1 MKKIWIAMATM
12 VAAASAATPV
22 DIHGSLSVQ
31 GSKVVNKNGEPAKL
45 SGMSLFWSQWISKYW
60 NAKVID
66 WLADDWKVSVVR
78 AAMAVEEGGY
88 LETGA
93 VQEARVRKVVD
104 AAIARGIYVIVDWH
118 DHNAVDHQAQAVDF
132 FQRMARDYGSH
143 PNVIWEIYNEPVKQE
158 WWRIKDYATAVSR
171 AIREVDPDNL
181 IIVGNPDWSSAVD
194 KPAADPVPGTNI
206 AYTLHFYA
214 ASHGQWLRDRADAAM
229 RDGIALFA
237 TEWGTCESTGDGRLG
252 YSETADWLAWMDQR
266 GISWA
271 NWSIAD
277 KAETCSALNGG
288 ASSSGAWAA
297 GNLSASGTLLRDELR
312 KRNAWYDDI
321 VVKVDTFPLPGTI
334 DGGKPFRTV
343 GARTEPDANGSGLH
357 LAFIDDKTSAT
368 WMVRATS
375 DLVLDAEVSAASQ
388 NSGGDIRW
396 VLDEKE
402 IGKSS
407 IGGTS
412 GWDNWSTQ
420 AGIRF
425 PITPG
430 THALRLEFS
439 GSGIGLFNI
448 DAISVRGIPLAVAPR
463 NPAAP
468 TWMTTNGTLVVSG
481 LRPGV
486 ARLRSPSGILLAS
499 SPVHSGQVR
508 FTLPDHPG
516 FAILEIPGS
525 APLRVP
531 VGF

>member
-1 MKKIWIAMATM
+1 MKKIWIALATLAL
-12 VAAASAATPV
+12 AANAATPV
-22 DIHGSLSVQ
+22 EVHGTLSVQ

-60 NAKVID
+60 NAKVVD
-66 WLADDWKVSVVR
+66 WLADDWKISVIR

-88 LETGA
+88 LETA
-93 VQEARVRKVVD
+93 ATQEARVRKVVD

-132 FQRMARDYGSH
+132 FQRMARDYGAH

-171 AIREVDPDNL
+171 AIRQEDPDNL

-229 RDGIALFA
+229 GKGIALFA
-237 TEWGTCESTGDGRLG
+237 TEWGTCEATGDGRLG
-252 YSETADWLAWMDQR
+252 YSETADWLSWMDQR

-288 ASSSGAWAA
+288 ASSSGGWTAA
-297 GNLSASGTLLRDELR
+297 NLSASGTLLRDELR
-312 KRNAWYDDI
+312 KRNAWYGDI

-334 DGGKPFRTV
+334 DGGRPARTV
-343 GARTEPDANGSGLH
+343 GARTEPDASGSGLH
-357 LAFIDDKTSAT
+357 LAYIDDRTSAT
-368 WMVRATS
+368 WMVRAAS
-375 DLVLDAEVSAASQ
+375 NLVLNTEVSVASQ
-388 NSGGDIRW
+388 NAGGDIRW
-396 VLDEKE
+396 ILDEQE
-402 IGKSS
+402 IGRSS
-407 IGGTS
+407 VRGTT
-412 GWDNWSTQ
+412 GWGDWSTQ

-425 PITPG
+425 PITAG

-439 GSGIGLFNI
+439 GSGIGLFNL
-448 DAISVRGIPLAVAPR
+448 DAISATGAPLSIAPR
-463 NPAAP
+463 APVSPA
-468 TWMTTNGTLVVSG
+468 WRIEEGSLVVSG
-481 LRPGV
+481 LESGV
-486 ARLRSPSGILLAS
+486 ARLRSSSGALLGSGTVRA
-499 SPVHSGQVR
+499 GQVR
-508 FTLPDHPG
+508 LAMPKTPG
-516 FAILEIPGS
+516 FAILEVPGS

>member
-1 MKKIWIAMATM
+1 MKKIWIALATM
-12 VAAASAATPV
+12 VAASSAATPV
-22 DIHGSLSVQ
+22 DVHGALSVQ
-31 GSKVVNKNGEPAKL
+31 GSKVVDKNGDPAKL

-60 NAKVID
+60 NANVVD
-66 WLADDWKVSVVR
+66 WLANDWKVSVVR

-93 VQEARVRKVVD
+93 VQEARVRRVVD

-171 AIREVDPDNL
+171 AIRESDPDNL
-181 IIVGNPDWSSAVD
+181 IIVGNPDWSSAID

-229 RDGIALFA
+229 RSGIALFA
-237 TEWGTCESTGDGRLG
+237 TEWGTCEASGDGRLG
-252 YSETADWLAWMDQR
+252 YSETNDWLSWMDDR

-288 ASSSGAWAA
+288 ASSTGGWAA

-312 KRNAWYDDI
+312 KRNAWYDDL

-334 DGGKPFRTV
+334 DGGKPAV
-343 GARTEPDANGSGLH
+343 LSGAKTELDASGSGRH
-357 LAFIDDKTSAT
+357 LAYIDDRTSAT

-375 DLVLDAEVSAASQ
+375 NLVLNTQVSVASQ
-388 NSGGDIRW
+388 NAGGDIRW

-402 IGKSS
+402 VGRSS
-407 IGGTS
+407 VHGTT
-412 GWDNWSTQ
+412 GWSDWSTQ
-420 AGIRF
+420 TGIRF

-430 THALRLEFS
+430 THALRLEFT
-439 GSGIGLFNI
+439 GAGVGLFNL
-448 DAISVRGIPLAVAPR
+448 DVISATGTPLAVAPR
-463 NPAAP
+463 NPTRP
-468 TWMTTNGTLVVSG
+468 TWRIADGFLVVSG
-481 LRPGV
+481 LESGV
-486 ARLRSPSGILLAS
+486 ARLRTPSGALIAS
-499 SPVHSGQVR
+499 SPIRSGLAR
-508 FTLPDHPG
+508 LSLPERPG
-516 FAILEIPGS
+516 FVILEVPGS